1 MGHSGRGTLIHA
13 KTTSNVYSSFPHVS
27 QQYRMIEGHPEE
39 SIIISKIQSLHV
51 LTDCKLNSVAVDDAY
66 TITVNLSIDNQI
78 PTYIP
83 YLPYLILSSQAMEP
97 ARRFG
102 AWRQI
107 FIRLISLN
115 QLRGSAYI
123 FVVEVPAWRL
133 LLIIGK

>member
-1 MGHSGRGTLIHA
+1 
-13 KTTSNVYSSFPHVS
+13 
-27 QQYRMIEGHPEE
+27 MIEGHPEE

-102 AWRQI
+102 AWRHI

-115 QLRGSAYI
+115 QLCGSAYI

>member
-1 MGHSGRGTLIHA
+1 
-13 KTTSNVYSSFPHVS
+13 
-27 QQYRMIEGHPEE
+27 MIEGHPEE

-78 PTYIP
+78 PTIP
-83 YLPYLILSSQAMEP
+83 TIPNIIFQAMEP

-102 AWRQI
+102 AWRHI

-115 QLRGSAYI
+115 KLCGSAYI